1 MNKDTEFIKKFS
13 KITISSVV
21 KESGL
26 SSTSNIWS
34 GKANPKTVEKVK
46 KTIIKK
52 VLILISEYE

>member
-1 MNKDTEFIKKFS
+1 MSKDIEFIKKFS
-13 KITISSVV
+13 KITISSAV

-26 SSTSNIWS
+26 ASTSNIWS
-34 GKANPKTVEKVK
+34 GKVNPKTAEKVK

>member
-1 MNKDTEFIKKFS
+1 MNKDVEFIKKFS

-26 SSTSNIWS
+26 ASASNIWS
-34 GKANPKTVEKVK
+34 EKVNPKTAEKVK

-52 VLILISEYE
+52 VLKLISEYE